1 MKLLGDSVQT
11 TSIEH
16 EFQDIQLGDKRLEDR
31 AKSLLASLAAHPTA
45 SINEACSGWDETKA
59 AYRLFDNSNVDPKAI
74 LDAHSGK
81 TLERIKTQD
90 TVCIAQDTTELDY
103 TPHPPK
109 GVRNLDRL
117 SRRGLYDHSHIAFT
131 PEKLCLGVV
140 DVKFFDRDKESL
152 GTSKKREG
160 QALHT
165 GEGQRW
171 LEGYRKACQ
180 IAGKCPETQIVSLA
194 DREGDIYDIY
204 VEAKQHET
212 PAEFVIRSQRKRS
225 LPEKDPD
232 GGPATYKKMRT
243 EIAAA
248 EPVAYREIQLPRTPA
263 RTTGSGNK
271 RHPGREART
280 AKLEIRAL
288 RMTLRAP
295 HNKQSSMPP
304 VQISVV
310 WVTEIDGPGDGTEVD
325 WLLLSSL
332 PVDTVAQALR
342 IVDLYVA
349 RWPIEVFFRVF
360 KTGCRVEEIQLETKD
375 RLIRA
380 LMFYKVIAWR
390 IMFVTFLGRECPELP
405 CDVVFSEAEWKSVW
419 KVVEKTD
426 PPKKA
431 PTLARFIPV
440 LATLGGYN
448 NRQGDDPPGA
458 EVIWRG
464 TRRMLDFALCWQAFG
479 PEQ

>member
-1 MKLLGDSVQT
+1 MKT
-11 TSIEH
+11 TRIEH
-16 EFQDIQLGDKRLEDR
+16 EFEDINLGDQRLDER
-31 AKSLLASLAAHPTA
+31 AESLLATLAANPTA
-45 SINEACSGWDETKA
+45 SINEACGGWDETKA
-59 AYRLFDNSNVDPKAI
+59 AYRLFDNPKVQPKEI
-74 LDAHSGK
+74 LNAHVEK
-81 TLERIKTQD
+81 TLKRIEAHQ

-103 TPHPPK
+103 TAHPPEDI
-109 GVRNLDRL
+109 RNLDRL
-117 SRRGLYDHSHIAFT
+117 GRRGLYDHSHIAFT

-140 DVKFFDRDKESL
+140 DVKFWDRDKESL

-160 QALHT
+160 GPLHT

-171 LEGYRKACQ
+171 LDGYRKACQ
-180 IAGKCPETQIVSLA
+180 IAGKRPDTQIVSLA
-194 DREGDIYDIY
+194 DREGDLYDIF
-204 VEAKQHET
+204 VEAERHDT

-232 GGPATYKKMRT
+232 GGPAVYKKMRA
-243 EIAAA
+243 EIAAS
-248 EPVAYREIQLPRTPA
+248 EPIAYREVQLPRTPS
-263 RTTGSGNK
+263 RTKGSGNK

-280 AKLEIRAL
+280 AKLEIRSK

-295 HNKQSSMPP
+295 HNKQSYLPS
-304 VQISVV
+304 VECSVV
-310 WVTEIDGPGDGTEVD
+310 SVTEIDAPDDGTEVN

-332 PVDTVAQALR
+332 PVDTIAQTLR

-360 KTGCRVEEIQLETKD
+360 KTGCRVEEIQLEKKD

-419 KVVEKTD
+419 KVVQKAD
-426 PPKKA
+426 PPET
-431 PTLARFIPV
+431 PPELSQFIPV

-448 NRQGDDPPGA
+448 ARQGDSPPGA

-479 PEQ
+479 PEN